1 MAEIPG
7 SHTSLSLLERLRSD
21 PRDDSAWREFV
32 GRYRPKIFHWCR
44 EGGLQEAD
52 AEDVTQIVLAK
63 LAETMRNFHY
73 DPTRSF
79 RAWLKTVTQHTWSNF
94 LSSQRRGTGSGDS
107 HVLQRLL
114 TLEAR
119 ADLSQ
124 RLAEAFDQE
133 VLAVALEAVRGR
145 VAEHTW
151 EAFRLTTL
159 EGLTG
164 QDAAQRLSIPV
175 AHVFVAKHRVQK
187 LLRDEIQRLEGGPE
201 SHQGEGIPL
210 PPPTAPG

>member
-1 MAEIPG
+1 MAEAPG
-7 SHTSLSLLERLRSD
+7 SHTSLSLLERLRAD
-21 PRDDSAWREFV
+21 PRDDAAWGEFA

-52 AEDVTQIVLAK
+52 SEDVTQIVLAK
-63 LAETMRNFHY
+63 LAETMQHFQY

-79 RAWLKTVTQHTWSNF
+79 RAWLKTVTQRTWSNF

-133 VLAVALEAVRGR
+133 VLAVALDTVRGR

-151 EAFRLTTL
+151 EAFRLTAL

-164 QDAAQRLSIPV
+164 QEAAERLAIPV
-175 AHVFVAKHRVQK
+175 AHIFVAKHRVQK
-187 LLRDEIQRLEGGPE
+187 QLKDEIRRLEGGPE
-201 SHQGEGIPL
+201 GHEGDGISL
-210 PPPTAPG
+210 PPPAAPE